1 MRAFRRL
8 TAAGVC
14 VAASVAW
21 SASPSGA
28 VIHEITA
35 AYCSGGG
42 GGAFEGLE
50 LVPPGVAKAPAFARP
65 VIASGAVSVPGLLTT
80 DAPQV
85 KVESGLYAPAFELTS
100 ETIDHPSEH
109 CAALSP

>member
-1 MRAFRRL
+1 MRAVRRL
-8 TAAGVC
+8 AGAGVC
-14 VAASVAW
+14 VAASVVWFAN
-21 SASPSGA
+21 PSGA

-35 AYCSGGG
+35 AYCSVGG
-42 GGAFEGLE
+42 GGAFVGLE
-50 LVPPGVAKAPAFARP
+50 LVPPGVAKDPAFARP
-65 VIASGAVSVPGLLTT
+65 VLASGAVSVPDLLTT

-85 KVESGLYAPAFELTS
+85 KVQSGLFAPTFELTS